1 MGKSAHT
8 VTEEEYVG
16 IFNPVMWQETH
27 AGSWGFV
34 LFCIF
39 LIYFYFL
46 TKNQTWIRGM
56 RS

>member
-1 MGKSAHT
+1 MGISAHT